1 MESMNVSRISMII
14 PALNEAESIGFVLG
28 EMPWARIAECI
39 VVDNGSTDETAAI
52 ARAAG
57 ARVIES
63 PRGYGAACK
72 AGADAALETSDILVW
87 MDGDGSDIVAD
98 LDRLVGPIERDEA
111 DFVLGSRLRGTRE
124 KGSMTPWQVFADWFV
139 GVLLWFTRGV
149 RYTDMGPFRAMRR
162 SSLARLP
169 MTEMT
174 YGWNLEMQIEA
185 CQYKLRIQ
193 EIAVDYRRRIG
204 GESKVSG
211 NIRASFVAGV
221 RLTRVLLRARFK
233 RRPVEAVGG

>member
-1 MESMNVSRISMII
+1 
-14 PALNEAESIGFVLG
+14 
-28 EMPWARIAECI
+28 
-39 VVDNGSTDETAAI
+39 
-52 ARAAG
+52 
-57 ARVIES
+57 
-63 PRGYGAACK
+63 
-72 AGADAALETSDILVW
+72 

-233 RRPVEAVGG
+233 RRPAGAANEVVIG